1 MIGKTTDPFL
11 QKTEQAVQAKVPQ
24 AMQPSF
30 QRALQAGLTIMYTP
44 KMQQRMMTAIQGLT
58 DPANG
63 AARGAANILGILFK
77 QSKGSMPMQIGVP
90 VAMSLMCEFLDL
102 MEKSGKGQI
111 TPELVGQA
119 TQDTS
124 QAVMQLFGIDQ
135 NKLHQVVGAGMQA
148 HHALNG
154 DPNAAPAPAQ
164 AQAAAQPQA
173 QPSGG
178 IIGSAMG
185 AQ

>member
-24 AMQPSF
+24 AMQSAF

-44 KMQQRMMTAIQGLT
+44 KMQQRMMTGIQGLT
-58 DPANG
+58 DQAQG
-63 AARGAANILGILFK
+63 AARGAANILGILFN

-102 MEKSGKGQI
+102 MEKSGKGPI

-124 QAVMQLFGIDQ
+124 AAVMQLFGIDQ
-135 NKLHQVVGAGMQA
+135 NKMHQVVGAGMQA

-154 DPNAAPAPAQ
+154 DPNGAPPQ
-164 AQAAAQPQA
+164 TQA
-173 QPSGG
+173 QPAVQPSSG